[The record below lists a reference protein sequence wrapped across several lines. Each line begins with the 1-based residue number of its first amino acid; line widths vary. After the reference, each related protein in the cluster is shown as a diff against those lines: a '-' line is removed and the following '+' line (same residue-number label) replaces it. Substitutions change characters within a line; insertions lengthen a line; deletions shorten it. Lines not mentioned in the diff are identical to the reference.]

1 MFRREVITHI
11 DIEASPG
18 EIWRHLTDFAAYP
31 EWNPYLS
38 GIEGKASAGSGLV
51 LKMGQSGGREVAA
64 KVTVTTAQPG
74 RKLVWRGRTLIPG
87 LLDNEHSFVIED
99 HGGETCRLTQSE
111 VFTGFLAFFLPRS
124 LGQQTSL
131 GFEMFN
137 EVLKKRVEGKR
148 QDSGQRAG
156 AG

>member
-1 MFRREVITHI
+1 MFRREVIIHI
-11 DIEASPG
+11 DIEAPPE
-18 EIWRHLTDFAAYP
+18 EIWHHLTDFAAYP

-38 GIEGKASAGSGLV
+38 GIEGKARAGSGLV
-51 LKMGQSGGREVAA
+51 LKMGQPGGKQVAA
-64 KVTVTTAQPG
+64 KVTVTTVQPG

-99 HGGETCRLTQSE
+99 QGGRTSRLTQSE
-111 VFTGFLAFFLPRS
+111 VFTGFLAFFLPRF

-148 QDSGQRAG
+148 QDSGQG
-156 AG
+156 ALSG